1 MKSSKSLFNPT
12 LFKSNI
18 KRFLPF
24 SILFLIVELMIY
36 PLIIYT
42 THFRN
47 GNSRI
52 DFDELATMGIVSNV
66 FAGIFAGVFA
76 ILVFSYLF
84 TSNKC
89 NAIHAFPIGRKALFT
104 TNLLSAYALLVAP
117 QLIGFGLA
125 IPGIAINANGAVLKS
140 ALLFQLSTIFLFS
153 FIAISIGVLAMMLS
167 GNAFSGAVIYLILNF
182 IYAALVLLVNWAVTT
197 FGYGISDTLSSL
209 EKNDFFL
216 SPAVNLFI
224 NAASFEDT
232 NKFFIPA
239 YFYKALII
247 YFVVS
252 FAVCFIAFLLY
263 KLREL
268 EVAGEMV
275 AFEAEIPFIRVIVSI
290 IGGAVFSMGVGSVLS
305 AGKIGYAV
313 LYAVFSFI
321 IYFATQMIL
330 KKKFNIFSV
339 KLIIRWVICCALS
352 LGFILGLAAYETNY
366 IPASNKT
373 ESTVF
378 NATYDVKADSE
389 NAEQIRELHKEL
401 IAYSK
406 AGKAPSSDE
415 YEYEAPV
422 DESYLSITL
431 NYNLK
436 NGKTVKREYLYD
448 IGTSKKIDSLID
460 GIEAKNDYENIF
472 DYLDS
477 LDSKYTINSITLN
490 DYTSSEEMILNAK
503 DFDEFIGLCKEDIIT
518 LTKGYSSTKRAQF
531 TGAENEFD
539 ICLSGTISNGEE
551 LEKIPERSYGNSFF
565 EGFFSYYESYDDTA
579 NNKKS
584 YELEI
589 HLNTLPKD
597 SKALKFAEE
606 HIKP

>member
-47 GNSRI
+47 GTSRI
-52 DFDELATMGIVSNV
+52 DFDELATMGIASNV

-182 IYAALVLLVNWAVTT
+182 IYAAFVLLVNWAVTI
-197 FGYGISDTLSSL
+197 FGYGITDTLSGL
-209 EKNDFFL
+209 EKNSFFL

-224 NAASFEDT
+224 NAANYDDA
-232 NKFFIPA
+232 NKYFVSA
-239 YFYKALII
+239 TFYKALII

-252 FAVCFIAFLLY
+252 IALCFIAFLLY

-275 AFEAEIPFIRVIVSI
+275 AFEAEIPFIRIIVSI

-305 AGKIGYAV
+305 AGRVGYAV

-339 KLIIRWVICCALS
+339 KLIVRWVICCALS
-352 LGFILGLAAYETNY
+352 LGFILSLAACETNY
-366 IPASNKT
+366 IPASDKT
-373 ESTVF
+373 ESAVF
-378 NATYDVKADSE
+378 NATYAVNADSE
-389 NAEQIRELHKEL
+389 NTAQIRELHKEL
-401 IAYSK
+401 IEYSK
-406 AGKAPSSDE
+406 AGKAPSDE

-422 DESYLSITL
+422 DENYLSITL
-431 NYNLK
+431 NYHLK
-436 NGKTVKREYLYD
+436 NGKAVEREYLYD
-448 IGTSKKIDSLID
+448 IGSSKKIDSLID
-460 GIEAKNDYENIF
+460 GIEAKKDYESIF

-477 LDSKYTINSITLN
+477 LDSKYTINSIIIN
-490 DYTSSEEMILNAK
+490 DYTGSEEIVLDSKN
-503 DFDEFIGLCKEDIIT
+503 FDEFIGLCKEDIIT
-518 LTKGYSSTKRAQF
+518 LTKDYSSTKRSEF
-531 TGAENEFD
+531 MGAENEFD
-539 ICLSGTISNGEE
+539 ICLSGTISDAKE
-551 LEKIPERSYGNSFF
+551 LEKIPERTYGNSFI
-565 EGFFSYYESYDDTA
+565 EGFFSYYESYNDTA

-589 HLNTLPKD
+589 HLNTFPKD
-597 SKALKFAEE
+597 SKALKFAQE
-606 HIKP
+606 HHKN

>member
-1 MKSSKSLFNPT
+1 MKSNKSLFNAT

-18 KRFLPF
+18 NRFLPF
-24 SILFLIVELMIY
+24 SVLFLIIELMIY

-52 DFDELATMGIVSNV
+52 DFDELATMGIASNV

-104 TNLLSAYALLVAP
+104 TNLLSAYTLLAAP

-125 IPGIAINANGAVLKS
+125 LPGIAINASATVLKS

-167 GNAFSGAVIYLILNF
+167 GNAFSGAIIYLILNF
-182 IYAALVLLVNWAVTT
+182 IYAAFVLLVEWAVST
-197 FGYGISDTLSSL
+197 FGYGISNLSGL
-209 EKNDFFL
+209 DEYDFFL
-216 SPAVNLFI
+216 SPAVNLLI
-224 NAASFEDT
+224 KAANSDSS
-232 NKFFIPA
+232 NKFYISKE
-239 YFYKALII
+239 FYISLLI
-247 YFVVS
+247 YFVIS
-252 FAVCFIAFLLY
+252 FAVCFLAFLLY

-275 AFEAEIPFIRVIVSI
+275 AFEAENPFIRVIVSI

-305 AGKIGYAV
+305 TGRFGYAV

-330 KKKFNIFSV
+330 KKKFNIFSL
-339 KLIIRWVICCALS
+339 KLIIRWVVCCALS
-352 LGFILGLAAYETNY
+352 LGFILGLAAYETSY
-366 IPASNKT
+366 IPASDKI
-373 ESTVF
+373 ESAVF
-378 NATYDVKADSE
+378 NATYSVNADTE
-389 NAEQIRELHKEL
+389 NTAQIRELHKEL
-401 IAYSK
+401 IKYSK
-406 AGKAPSSDE
+406 EGKAPSSDE

-422 DESYLSITL
+422 DEGYLSITVH
-431 NYNLK
+431 YHMK
-436 NGKTVKREYLYD
+436 NGKTVEREYLYD
-448 IGTSKKIDSLID
+448 IGSSKKIDSLIN
-460 GIEAKNDYENIF
+460 GIESKNEYENIF

-477 LDSKYTINSITLN
+477 LDSEYTINSIIIN
-490 DYTSSEEMILNAK
+490 DYTGSDEIVLDSK
-503 DFDEFIGLCKEDIIT
+503 DFDEFTKLCKEDIDT
-518 LTKGYSSTKRAQF
+518 LTKDYTSTKK
-531 TGAENEFD
+531 AELIKSENDFD
-539 ICLSGTISNGEE
+539 ICFSGTISDSTALEE
-551 LEKIPERSYGNSFF
+551 IPERSYGNSFI
-565 EGFFSYYESYDDTA
+565 EGFFSYYEAFTNS
-579 NNKKS
+579 KKS

-589 HLNTLPKD
+589 HLNAFPKN

-606 HIKP
+606 HYKK

>member
-1 MKSSKSLFNPT
+1 MKSNKSLFNPT

-24 SILFLIVELMIY
+24 SILFLIVELIIY
-36 PLIIYT
+36 PLMIYT
-42 THFRN
+42 NHFQN

-52 DFDELATMGIVSNV
+52 DFDELATMGIASSV

-104 TNLLSAYALLVAP
+104 TNLLSAYTLLVAP

-125 IPGIAINANGAVLKS
+125 IPGIAINANATVLKS

-167 GNAFSGAVIYLILNF
+167 GNAFSGAIIYLILNF
-182 IYAALVLLVNWAVTT
+182 IYAAFVLLVNWAVST
-197 FGYGISDTLSSL
+197 FGYGISNLSGL
-209 EKNDFFL
+209 DEYNFFL
-216 SPAVNLFI
+216 SPAVNLLI
-224 NAASFEDT
+224 KAANSDSS
-232 NKFFIPA
+232 NKFCISKE
-239 YFYKALII
+239 FYISLLI

-305 AGKIGYAV
+305 TGRFGYAV

-330 KKKFNIFSV
+330 KKKFNIFSI

-352 LGFILGLAAYETNY
+352 LGFILGLSAYETNY
-366 IPASNKT
+366 IPASDKI
-373 ESTVF
+373 ESAVF
-378 NATYDVKADSE
+378 NATYSVNADTE
-389 NAEQIRELHKEL
+389 NTAQIRELHKEL
-401 IAYSK
+401 IEYSK
-406 AGKAPSSDE
+406 EGKAPSS

-431 NYNLK
+431 NYHLK
-436 NGKTVKREYLYD
+436 NGKAVEREYLYD
-448 IGTSKKIDSLID
+448 IGSSKKVDSLID
-460 GIEAKNDYENIF
+460 GIESKDEYENIF

-477 LDSKYTINSITLN
+477 LDSKYKIDRIIIN
-490 DYTSSEEMILNAK
+490 DYTDSDEIVLDSK
-503 DFDEFIGLCKEDIIT
+503 DFDEFIGICKEDINT
-518 LTKGYSSTKRAQF
+518 LIKDYSSTKRSEF
-531 TGAENEFD
+531 KGTENEFD
-539 ICLSGTISNGEE
+539 ICLSGTISKGEE
-551 LEKIPERSYGNSFF
+551 LENIPERSYGNSFI
-565 EGFFSYYESYDDTA
+565 EGFFSYYESYDLMA

-589 HLNTLPKD
+589 HLNTFPKD

-606 HIKP
+606 YHKK